1 MAKVVVDAGH
11 GGSDPGAVY
20 EGRQE
25 KDDNLALALAVGS
38 ILAENGV
45 DVVYTR
51 TDDSYETPFQ
61 KAQKGNQAGA
71 DLFIS
76 IHRNSSPEND
86 QYSGVETL
94 VYDESGIKKELA
106 ENINRELAQEGFQN
120 LGIRE
125 RPGLVVL
132 RRTKMPAALIE
143 VGFINTRADNR
154 LLDQNF
160 DGVTRA
166 IADGVL
172 MTLRENGYLSGETEN
187 TARVYSEEATW
198 RSRAGAPSDNDAW
211 QNRPEALSEDAPR
224 NRPAGFR
231 YRVRTGAFRRE
242 ENAWRFY
249 KKLVRQHFPAEIGKK
264 GDFFLVWGGNY
275 GKLENAV
282 KMEQVLK
289 SLGYATYVS
298 RTDES

>member
-61 KAQKGNQAGA
+61 AGA

-94 VYDESGIKKELA
+94 VYDESGIKKALA
-106 ENINRELAQEGFQN
+106 ENINRELAQAGFQN

-143 VGFINTRADNR
+143 VGFINTRADNE

-160 DGVTRA
+160 DGWP
-166 IADGVL
+166 GPL
-172 MTLRENGYLSGETEN
+172 P
-187 TARVYSEEATW
+187 TAS
-198 RSRAGAPSDNDAW
+198 
-211 QNRPEALSEDAPR
+211 
-224 NRPAGFR
+224 
-231 YRVRTGAFRRE
+231 
-242 ENAWRFY
+242 
-249 KKLVRQHFPAEIGKK
+249 
-264 GDFFLVWGGNY
+264 
-275 GKLENAV
+275 
-282 KMEQVLK
+282 
-289 SLGYATYVS
+289 
-298 RTDES
+298 

>member
-25 KDDNLALALAVGS
+25 KDDDLALALAVGS

-94 VYDESGIKKELA
+94 VYDESGIKKALA
-106 ENINRELAQEGFQN
+106 ENINRELAQAGFQN

-143 VGFINTRADNR
+143 VGFINTRADNE

-160 DGVTRA
+160 DGVARA
-166 IADGVL
+166 IADGIL
-172 MTLRENGYLSGETEN
+172 KTLRENGYLSGGTES
-187 TARVYSEEATW
+187 AERVYSEDTAWNRQAE
-198 RSRAGAPSDNDAW
+198 APSENTAW
-211 QNRPEALSEDAPR
+211 KSQTENMAW
-224 NRPAGFR
+224 NCPASVR
-231 YRVRTGAFRRE
+231 YRVQIGAFRRE
-242 ENAWRFY
+242 ENAWSLY
-249 KKLVRQHFPAEIGKK
+249 QKLLRQRFPAEIGKNE
-264 GDFFLVWGGNY
+264 DLFLVWVGNY
-275 GKLENAV
+275 ERLDNAV
-282 KMEQVLK
+282 KMERVLK
-289 SLGYATYVS
+289 SLGYATYIS

>member
-94 VYDESGIKKELA
+94 VYDESGIKKALA
-106 ENINRELAQEGFQN
+106 ENINRELAQAGFQN

-143 VGFINTRADNR
+143 VGFINTRADNE

-160 DGVTRA
+160 DEVARA
-166 IADGVL
+166 IADGIL
-172 MTLRENGYLSGETEN
+172 KTLRENGYLSGRTESA
-187 TARVYSEEATW
+187 ARVYSEDTAWKSQTENMTW
-198 RSRAGAPSDNDAW
+198 NC
-211 QNRPEALSEDAPR
+211 
-224 NRPAGFR
+224 PASTR
-231 YRVRTGAFRRE
+231 YRVQTGAFRWE
-242 ENAWRFY
+242 ENAWSLY
-249 KKLVRQHFPAEIGKK
+249 QKLLRQRFPAEIGKNE
-264 GDFFLVWGGNY
+264 DLFLVWVGNY
-275 GKLENAV
+275 ERLDNAV

-289 SLGYATYVS
+289 SLGYATYIS

>member
-86 QYSGVETL
+86 STPVW
-94 VYDESGIKKELA
+94 
-106 ENINRELAQEGFQN
+106 
-120 LGIRE
+120 
-125 RPGLVVL
+125 RPWS
-132 RRTKMPAALIE
+132 TM
-143 VGFINTRADNR
+143 
-154 LLDQNF
+154 
-160 DGVTRA
+160 
-166 IADGVL
+166 
-172 MTLRENGYLSGETEN
+172 
-187 TARVYSEEATW
+187 
-198 RSRAGAPSDNDAW
+198 SRG
-211 QNRPEALSEDAPR
+211 
-224 NRPAGFR
+224 
-231 YRVRTGAFRRE
+231 
-242 ENAWRFY
+242 
-249 KKLVRQHFPAEIGKK
+249 
-264 GDFFLVWGGNY
+264 
-275 GKLENAV
+275 
-282 KMEQVLK
+282 
-289 SLGYATYVS
+289 
-298 RTDES
+298 

>member
-1 MAKVVVDAGH
+1 MAKVVMDAGH
-11 GGSDPGAVY
+11 GGSDPGAVSD
-20 EGRQE
+20 GRRE

-51 TDDSYETPFQ
+51 TDDTYETPFQ
-61 KAQKGNQAGA
+61 KAQKGNQEGA

-94 VYDESGIKKELA
+94 LYDESGIKKELA
-106 ENINRELAQEGFQN
+106 ENINRELAKEGFQN

-132 RRTKMPAALIE
+132 RRTRMPAALIE
-143 VGFINTRADNR
+143 VGFINTQADNE

-160 DGVTRA
+160 DGVVRA
-166 IADGVL
+166 IADGIL
-172 MTLRENGYLSGETEN
+172 MTLRKNGLLSEENRSIALE
-187 TARVYSEEATW
+187 YSEEPD
-198 RSRAGAPSDNDAW
+198 G
-211 QNRPEALSEDAPR
+211 SEHKS
-224 NRPAGFR
+224 FR
-231 YRVRTGAFRRE
+231 YRVQTGAFRRE
-242 ENAWRFY
+242 ENAW
-249 KKLVRQHFPAEIGKK
+249 KLYQKLLKQCFPAEIGKDE
-264 GDFFLVWGGNY
+264 DFFLVWVGNY
-275 GKLENAV
+275 EKLDNAV
-282 KMEQVLK
+282 KMEQKLK
-289 SLGYATYVS
+289 RLGYAAYIT

>member
-94 VYDESGIKKELA
+94 VYDESGIKKALA
-106 ENINRELAQEGFQN
+106 ENINRELAQAGFQN

-143 VGFINTRADNR
+143 VGFINTRADNE

-160 DGVTRA
+160 DGVARA
-166 IADGVL
+166 IA
-172 MTLRENGYLSGETEN
+172 
-187 TARVYSEEATW
+187 
-198 RSRAGAPSDNDAW
+198 
-211 QNRPEALSEDAPR
+211 ALP
-224 NRPAGFR
+224 
-231 YRVRTGAFRRE
+231 RRE
-242 ENAWRFY
+242 RDVLLLKYDQGYGNS
-249 KKLVRQHFPAEIGKK
+249 EIGKLLGLRPDHISQIAHRAK
-264 GDFFLVWGGNY
+264 EHLRKN
-275 GKLENAV
+275 LEEMGV
-282 KMEQVLK
+282 EV
-289 SLGYATYVS
+289 
-298 RTDES
+298 

>member
-106 ENINRELAQEGFQN
+106 ENINRELAQAGFQN

-143 VGFINTRADNR
+143 VGFINTQADNEI
-154 LLDQNF
+154 LDQNF
-160 DGVTRA
+160 DGVARA
-166 IADGVL
+166 IADGIL
-172 MTLRENGYLSGETEN
+172 KTLRENSYLSGGTESA
-187 TARVYSEEATW
+187 ARVYSEDT
-198 RSRAGAPSDNDAW
+198 AW
-211 QNRPEALSEDAPR
+211 KSQTENMAW
-224 NRPAGFR
+224 NRPASSR
-231 YRVRTGAFRRE
+231 YRVQTGAFRRE
-242 ENAWRFY
+242 ENAWSLY
-249 KKLVRQHFPAEIGKK
+249 QKLLRQRFPAEIGKNE
-264 GDFFLVWGGNY
+264 DLFLVWVGNY
-275 GKLENAV
+275 ERLDNAV

-289 SLGYATYVS
+289 SLGYATYIS

>member
-76 IHRNSSPEND
+76 LHRNSSPEND

-94 VYDESGIKKELA
+94 VYDESGIKK
-106 ENINRELAQEGFQN
+106 RW
-120 LGIRE
+120 
-125 RPGLVVL
+125 
-132 RRTKMPAALIE
+132 RRIL
-143 VGFINTRADNR
+143 
-154 LLDQNF
+154 
-160 DGVTRA
+160 
-166 IADGVL
+166 
-172 MTLRENGYLSGETEN
+172 TE
-187 TARVYSEEATW
+187 S
-198 RSRAGAPSDNDAW
+198 S
-211 QNRPEALSEDAPR
+211 PR
-224 NRPAGFR
+224 R
-231 YRVRTGAFRRE
+231 AFRISAFGSGR
-242 ENAWRFY
+242 A
-249 KKLVRQHFPAEIGKK
+249 L
-264 GDFFLVWGGNY
+264 
-275 GKLENAV
+275 
-282 KMEQVLK
+282 
-289 SLGYATYVS
+289 
-298 RTDES
+298 

>member
-94 VYDESGIKKELA
+94 VYDESGIKKALA
-106 ENINRELAQEGFQN
+106 ENINRELAQAGFQN

-143 VGFINTRADNR
+143 VGFINTRADNE

-160 DGVTRA
+160 DGVARA
-166 IADGVL
+166 IADGIL
-172 MTLRENGYLSGETEN
+172 KTLRENGYLSGGTESA
-187 TARVYSEEATW
+187 ARVYSEDT
-198 RSRAGAPSDNDAW
+198 AW
-211 QNRPEALSEDAPR
+211 KSQTENMAW
-224 NRPAGFR
+224 NRPASTR
-231 YRVRTGAFRRE
+231 YRVQTGAFRRE
-242 ENAWRFY
+242 ENAWSLY
-249 KKLVRQHFPAEIGKK
+249 QKLLRQRFPAEIGKSE
-264 GDFFLVWGGNY
+264 DLFLVWVGNY
-275 GKLENAV
+275 ERLDNAV

-289 SLGYATYVS
+289 SLGYATYIS

>member
-94 VYDESGIKKELA
+94 VYDESGIKK
-106 ENINRELAQEGFQN
+106 RW
-120 LGIRE
+120 
-125 RPGLVVL
+125 
-132 RRTKMPAALIE
+132 RRIL
-143 VGFINTRADNR
+143 
-154 LLDQNF
+154 
-160 DGVTRA
+160 
-166 IADGVL
+166 
-172 MTLRENGYLSGETEN
+172 TE
-187 TARVYSEEATW
+187 S
-198 RSRAGAPSDNDAW
+198 S
-211 QNRPEALSEDAPR
+211 PR
-224 NRPAGFR
+224 R
-231 YRVRTGAFRRE
+231 AFRISAFGSGR
-242 ENAWRFY
+242 A
-249 KKLVRQHFPAEIGKK
+249 L
-264 GDFFLVWGGNY
+264 
-275 GKLENAV
+275 
-282 KMEQVLK
+282 
-289 SLGYATYVS
+289 
-298 RTDES
+298 

>member
-61 KAQKGNQAGA
+61 KAQKGNQAWA

-94 VYDESGIKKELA
+94 VYDESGIKKHW
-106 ENINRELAQEGFQN
+106 
-120 LGIRE
+120 
-125 RPGLVVL
+125 
-132 RRTKMPAALIE
+132 RRIL
-143 VGFINTRADNR
+143 
-154 LLDQNF
+154 
-160 DGVTRA
+160 
-166 IADGVL
+166 
-172 MTLRENGYLSGETEN
+172 TE
-187 TARVYSEEATW
+187 S
-198 RSRAGAPSDNDAW
+198 S
-211 QNRPEALSEDAPR
+211 PR
-224 NRPAGFR
+224 R
-231 YRVRTGAFRRE
+231 AFRISAFGSGR
-242 ENAWRFY
+242 A
-249 KKLVRQHFPAEIGKK
+249 L
-264 GDFFLVWGGNY
+264 
-275 GKLENAV
+275 
-282 KMEQVLK
+282 
-289 SLGYATYVS
+289 
-298 RTDES
+298 

>member
-20 EGRQE
+20 EGRQD

-94 VYDESGIKKELA
+94 VYDESGIKKALA
-106 ENINRELAQEGFQN
+106 ENINRELAQAGFQN

-143 VGFINTRADNR
+143 VGFINTRADNE

-160 DGVTRA
+160 DGVARA
-166 IADGVL
+166 IA
-172 MTLRENGYLSGETEN
+172 
-187 TARVYSEEATW
+187 
-198 RSRAGAPSDNDAW
+198 
-211 QNRPEALSEDAPR
+211 ALP
-224 NRPAGFR
+224 
-231 YRVRTGAFRRE
+231 RRE
-242 ENAWRFY
+242 RDVLLLKYDQGYGNS
-249 KKLVRQHFPAEIGKK
+249 EIGKLLGLRPDHISQIAHRAK
-264 GDFFLVWGGNY
+264 EHLRKN
-275 GKLENAV
+275 LEEMGV
-282 KMEQVLK
+282 EV
-289 SLGYATYVS
+289 
-298 RTDES
+298 